1 MIQKF
6 KSETNWGTS
15 FLSIETFASET
26 VSYLITA
33 DGKRVA
39 KSGQFA
45 RYFDTLDEAEG
56 SLIREQ
62 NLKIQSAND
71 AIHKAKARIEVIQKA
86 RIEFEKMLKG

>member
-6 KSETNWGTS
+6 KAETNWGTS

-26 VSYLITA
+26 VSYLVTA

-45 RYFDTLDEAEG
+45 RYFDTLDEAEA

-62 NLKIQSAND
+62 KL
-71 AIHKAKARIEVIQKA
+71 RIEQAKHAIQQAETRIDKIKVA
-86 RIEFEKMLKG
+86 RIEFEKMLKS